1 MKGRN
6 KFWFAKDYVFI
17 DFEPVR
23 KNEIYVEMINSSYKA
38 NLFLSLIKP
47 EKTAQQ

>member
-1 MKGRN
+1 M
-6 KFWFAKDYVFI
+6 

-47 EKTAQQ
+47 ETTAQQ